1 MVTNQTRYHQ
11 KYLKITRQF
20 GFHAI
25 KGQITIDFKDHFKKE
40 DIIEF
45 LKLIRVIS
53 PFRRIMIILDNFRSH
68 HTNLTTQTAAKLNID
83 LVFPPPYSP
92 NLNHIELN

>member
-53 PFRRIMIILDNFRSH
+53 PFRRIMIILGQLPITPHKPNHPNSSKTQHRPRIP
-68 HTNLTTQTAAKLNID
+68 TTILTQT
-83 LVFPPPYSP
+83 
-92 NLNHIELN
+92 